1 LRRWGLLAL
10 LVVVAVLL
18 QLKLWQGTGGLDE
31 ARELQERVAVQ
42 RQENARLQQRNDAL
56 EAEVEDLKSGEAAIE
71 DRARS
76 ELGMIRP
83 GEVFYRVVE
92 GGQADGTAAPAAADV
107 AAPAPDADAESAAA
121 APDPQQ

>member
-1 LRRWGLLAL
+1 LRRWGLLL
-10 LVVVAVLL
+10 LLLIVAALL
-18 QLKLWQGTGGLDE
+18 QLKLWEGVGGLQQAQD
-31 ARELQERVAVQ
+31 LQARVAVQ

-92 GGQADGTAAPAAADV
+92 TAPAAAPP
-107 AAPAPDADAESAAA
+107 PAGDAETAAVA
-121 APDPQQ
+121 DPPQ